1 MKMLLTVQDVLKEF
15 ETYYKTKHPKSQLD
29 LDKITRKVL
38 CEYLT
43 FVEEILAPRYG
54 LENIKLFYSRLPY
67 PCILICQKFPNTKIL
82 WLLTCLYSTRWIP
95 RDLSGDFP
103 TFASKLKETI
113 NKYKLIIETVASNLP
128 QDSSEEEWTDIKV
141 WQHILFLTAKYLYL
155 RKYTGLRVT
164 YALEFLE
171 NALLEKKEHLT
182 IPLYIYHDAL
192 SDILTKKLR
201 TRVQFIEFG
210 GYLIPFCQIY
220 TSIDDFTLIYPDLPA
235 EKNVTVTLA
244 KIDEFDRTANEY
256 FKKVYSRVKSTIK
269 TFNIITKLLQ

>member
-1 MKMLLTVQDVLKEF
+1 MLSTVPNALKEF

-38 CEYLT
+38 HKYLT

-54 LENIKLFYSRLPY
+54 LENIKPFYSRLPY
-67 PCILICQKFPNTKIL
+67 PCILICQKLPNTKIL
-82 WLLTCLYSTRWIP
+82 WLLTCLYSMHRIP
-95 RDLSGDFP
+95 RDLSEDFP

-113 NKYKLIIETVASNLP
+113 NKYKPILETVTSNLP
-128 QDSSEEEWTDIKV
+128 QDSSKEEWTDIKV

-182 IPLYIYHDAL
+182 IPLYIYHDTL
-192 SDILTKKLR
+192 SNILAKKLG
-201 TRVQFIEFG
+201 TRVQFVEFG
-210 GYLIPFCQIY
+210 GYLAPLCQIY
-220 TSIDDFTLIYPDLPA
+220 TSIDDFVLIHPDLPT

-244 KIDEFDRTANEY
+244 KIDEFNRTANEY
-256 FKKVYSRVKSTIK
+256 LKKVYSRVKSTIK
-269 TFNIITKLLQ
+269 TFNVITKLLQ